1 MRHFVTTSG
10 VLMLAAAGLSGCAG
24 LSARQTPATPPP
36 EEPLAHLTVATPTAD
51 HDVMAQLLN
60 AQFALEHH
68 DLPTAAKAYERAAAL
83 SDDPEVA
90 ERAVGLAIAT
100 HDPAAARRAMK
111 RWVSLGAEPVQ
122 LARARAKL
130 ALDSGDTAG
139 AREQLEKLVDSGD
152 KDAWRIFGRLLMNA
166 RDPAQAGQ
174 LLKAIATPER
184 LPSDSQAWL
193 AMSEM
198 GDKLGQHAY
207 ARQIASEAI
216 KRFHCADCY
225 AWAAQLQ
232 SRVGHQDEARSLY
245 AKAVK
250 KAPENSQL
258 RLAYAVMLGKQ
269 GDNAAAARVL
279 AAGKQDAAIYQA
291 RAAFMAR
298 AGDMAGL
305 KQLYREL
312 KQAPDDVQAQSRY
325 LLGQLAASAGDTKQ
339 ALAWFEQVPADDEH
353 RFDADLH
360 TALLWQQSGKPA
372 KAHAVARQMQTDYA
386 GDPTHLRKA
395 VELDANLYMSERQF
409 DHAITSF
416 SRALKLAPDDAGL
429 LYGRGLAYAESG
441 QTDAAIADLR
451 QVLKLKPHDIQ
462 AANALG
468 YTLADA
474 NRHLDEARKLIE
486 RAHEARPHDPAIT
499 DSWGWLQYRLGHLDT
514 AEKALQQAWKA
525 TGKDPEIGGH
535 LAEVLWKQG
544 RNEEAR
550 KVLAAARKL
559 APDDAALRDLARKIS
574 P

>member
-10 VLMLAAAGLSGCAG
+10 VLMLAVAGLSGCAG
-24 LSARQTPATPPP
+24 MSARQTPTTPPP
-36 EEPLAHLTVATPTAD
+36 EQPLAHLTVATPTAD
-51 HDVMAQLLN
+51 HDVLAQLLN

-68 DLPTAAKAYERAAAL
+68 DLATAAKAYEQAAAL
-83 SDDPEVA
+83 SNDPEVA

-100 HDPAAARRAMK
+100 HDPDAAQRAMK
-111 RWVSLGAEPVQ
+111 RWVSLGADPVQ

-139 AREQLEKLVDSGD
+139 AREQLEILVNSGD
-152 KDAWRIFGRLLMNA
+152 KNAWRMLGRLLMGA

-174 LLKAIATPER
+174 LLKTIATPER

-198 GDKLGQHAY
+198 GNKLGQHAY
-207 ARQIASEAI
+207 ARQIAKAAI
-216 KRFHCADCY
+216 EKFHCADCY

-258 RLAYAVMLGKQ
+258 RLAYAVLLGKQ

-291 RAAFMAR
+291 RAAFTAR

-312 KQAPDDVQAQSRY
+312 TQAPDDVQAQSRY
-325 LLGQLAASAGDTKQ
+325 LLGQLAASTGDTKQ

-360 TALLWQQSGKPA
+360 TALLLQQLGKPA

-386 GDPTHLRKA
+386 DDPASLRKA
-395 VELDANLYMSERQF
+395 VELEANLYMGERQF
-409 DHAITSF
+409 DHAADSF

-429 LYGRGLAYAESG
+429 LYGRGLAYAEAG
-441 QTDAAIADLR
+441 QTDAAIVDLR
-451 QVLKLKPHDIQ
+451 KVLKLKPHDIQ

-474 NRHLDEARKLIE
+474 NRHLDEASKLIG

-544 RNEEAR
+544 RSEEAR

-559 APDDAALRDLARKIS
+559 APDDAALRALARKIS